1 LALLQIVGASSLK
14 LRQILEKSPVFDED
28 MFKQLLV
35 RKDLNHLLLSDIN
48 KLVYAMAKEFPEV
61 VRLKKIGHTRENRDI
76 TLIVIDARHHLMGK
90 DQSEV
95 LEKPAILLTGAHHAR
110 ELVSI

>member
-1 LALLQIVGASSLK
+1 MGASSLK

-48 KLVYAMAKEFPEV
+48 KLVHAMAKEFPEV
-61 VRLKKIGHTRENRDI
+61 IKLKKIGHTRENRDI
-76 TLIVIDARHHLMGK
+76 TLIVIDARNHLVAE
-90 DQSEV
+90 DHQSGL